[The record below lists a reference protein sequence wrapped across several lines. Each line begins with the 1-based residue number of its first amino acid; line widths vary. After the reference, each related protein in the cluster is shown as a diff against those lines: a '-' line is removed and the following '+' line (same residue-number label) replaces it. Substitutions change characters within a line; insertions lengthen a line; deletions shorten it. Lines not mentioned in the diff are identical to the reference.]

1 MVGSCGEQVFTSL
14 STPSETDLRSVGFCS
29 SLSWCH
35 LVSGK
40 EWSEELEVE
49 SNLISSEVT
58 ECGGGFDFTPSP
70 GPLSSS
76 AFTPD
81 LTWLAGWI
89 SISWLSRKATRW
101 FSHPPHGRAFQG
113 SLSWRV
119 HQLNILTTSNEKSFW
134 LWVGH
139 NLPILP

>member
-1 MVGSCGEQVFTSL
+1 MVGSCGEQVFTLL

-81 LTWLAGWI
+81 LTGRVNINLLTVQEGYTMV
-89 SISWLSRKATRW
+89 LSSTPW
-101 FSHPPHGRAFQG
+101 Q
-113 SLSWRV
+113 SLPG
-119 HQLNILTTSNEKSFW
+119 Q
-134 LWVGH
+134 
-139 NLPILP
+139 P